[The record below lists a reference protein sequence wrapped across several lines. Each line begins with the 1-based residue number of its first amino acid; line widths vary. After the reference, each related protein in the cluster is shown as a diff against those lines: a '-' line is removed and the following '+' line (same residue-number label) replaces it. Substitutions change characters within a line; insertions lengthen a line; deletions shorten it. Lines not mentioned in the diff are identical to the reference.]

1 MREWTPD
8 GIDWERLDDDE
19 LLDAACELTDCG
31 RLPPPVLALLEAVLL
46 TPPGGGR
53 GHDPPY

>member
-19 LLDAACELTDCG
+19 LLDAACELIDCG

-53 GHDPPY
+53 AG